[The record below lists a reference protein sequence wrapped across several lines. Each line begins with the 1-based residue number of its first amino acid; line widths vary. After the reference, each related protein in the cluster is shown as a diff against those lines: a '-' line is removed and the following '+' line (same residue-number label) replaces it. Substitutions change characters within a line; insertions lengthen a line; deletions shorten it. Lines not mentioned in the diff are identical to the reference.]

1 MKRLTVI
8 SACLVGMLALAAS
21 AQPLRGP
28 DATEARAD
36 TACAALEDTA
46 VEPQHPAERQA
57 TAARTPYAADFPE
70 ITLVPG
76 RLGVIL
82 RALVREIRELAAAE
96 REVLDSEVTRH
107 NCTMEVV
114 P

>member
-1 MKRLTVI
+1 MI

-21 AQPLRGP
+21 AQPLRDP
-28 DATEARAD
+28 DVTEACAD
-36 TACAALEDTA
+36 TARAALEDTV

-70 ITLVPG
+70 ITVVPG

-82 RALVREIRELAAAE
+82 RALVREIRELAAAAS
-96 REVLDSEVTRH
+96 EVLDSAVTKH
-107 NCTMEVV
+107 DCTMEVV

>member
-21 AQPLRGP
+21 AQPLRVP
-28 DATEARAD
+28 DATEARVD

-46 VEPQHPAERQA
+46 VEPQHLAERQA
-57 TAARTPYAADFPE
+57 AAACTPYAADFPE

-82 RALVREIRELAAAE
+82 RALVRENRELAAAA
-96 REVLDSEVTRH
+96 REVLDSAVTKH
-107 NCTMEVV
+107 DCTMEVV